1 MTVPLSVTLPNDTDI
16 LVVRSFAAPRETVWR
31 CFLTPGLVS
40 RWMLGPDGWTMP
52 ICEIDARPGGQF
64 RYMWAHADDRTMR
77 MSGTFIDVVP
87 PERTVHSENFDEDW
101 AGDPTR
107 VTTVFAEAEG
117 RTTVTMTI
125 AFTSKEAR
133 DGARATGMT
142 DGMEAGY
149 ARLDAILAEPA

>member
-64 RYMWAHADDRTMR
+64 RYMWAHADGRTMR